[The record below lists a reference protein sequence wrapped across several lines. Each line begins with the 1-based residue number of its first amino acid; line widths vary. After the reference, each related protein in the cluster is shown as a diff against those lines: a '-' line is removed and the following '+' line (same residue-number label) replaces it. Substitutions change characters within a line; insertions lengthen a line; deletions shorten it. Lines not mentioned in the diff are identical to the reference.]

1 MWLLW
6 QKYIP
11 AACRPPPKVWPKS
24 SGLEEASHLLFHPFI
39 FRASQAESSG
49 GAVVLDAGYL
59 AVRPARSWYLSDT
72 AALPVP
78 GGGAHLPRGSAYAQ
92 LLVSA
97 TLLTGCLGLSITYR
111 LTKAMPGRK
120 MPKHH

>member
-24 SGLEEASHLLFHPFI
+24 SGLEEASHLLFRPFI
-39 FRASQAESSG
+39 FRASEAESSG

-78 GGGAHLPRGSAYAQ
+78 GGGAHLPRGSTYAQ

-97 TLLTGCLGLSITYR
+97 TLLTGCLGLSIT
-111 LTKAMPGRK
+111 AD
-120 MPKHH
+120 